1 LDPPDESIEITGAEL
16 GPMAQAYTD
25 LTTFRDPSLRR
36 EALLRIL
43 SAGAFL
49 VFFQAYLVAPLIPA
63 LAVEFH
69 ASTNLLGMLVPA
81 YMLPYGI
88 STLFYGPLSDR
99 VGRKPV
105 ILTLLAMMV
114 VTIAGVA
121 TARTAHQMLAWRLL
135 SGITSGGIIPIALAL
150 LGDLFPYAE
159 RGRAMGWMFGAV
171 AGGMAFGSTL
181 GAFLNPIIGW
191 RREFLLTAFLS
202 AITLAFAI
210 RLRHCFESK
219 LPQHPLSASEVVSGY
234 INLFSDP
241 RAAKGYIYI
250 LLNGMFH
257 SGIFSWLGLYFSE
270 RYHLGDKGIGLA
282 LLGYGVPGMLLG
294 PVIGHLADRHGR
306 KHIIPLG
313 IFVAAVSAAALIPRS
328 PLIWPAIITAILSLG
343 YDMSH
348 PLLAGIITSVN
359 PARRGLSMGMNAFV
373 LFSGFGLGTLI
384 FEVVLRSGFTIS
396 LTIFAAAQ
404 LCIGFLAIPLFSG
417 EDSSVGDHS
426 QTVRIARL
434 SQ

>member
-1 LDPPDESIEITGAEL
+1 MQHTRTNLASTCN
-16 GPMAQAYTD
+16 
-25 LTTFRDPSLRR
+25 PSVRR

-63 LAVEFH
+63 LAVQFH

-81 YMLPYGI
+81 YMLPYGL

-105 ILTLLAMMV
+105 ILTLLVMMV
-114 VTIAGVA
+114 VTTAGVA
-121 TARTAHQMLAWRLL
+121 TAHTAHQMLAWRLL
-135 SGITSGGIIPIALAL
+135 GGIVTGGIVPIALAL
-150 LGDLFPYAE
+150 LGDLFPYTE
-159 RGRAMGWMFGAV
+159 RGRAMGWMFGSI

-191 RREFLLTAFLS
+191 RKEFLITALLS
-202 AITLAFAI
+202 GITLVFAI
-210 RLRHCFESK
+210 RLRHYFENK
-219 LPQHPLSASEVVSGY
+219 LPRHPLSARKVISGY
-234 INLFSDP
+234 IHLFSDP

-250 LLNGMFH
+250 LLNGIFH

-270 RYHLGDKGIGLA
+270 RYHLGDEGIGLA

-294 PVIGHLADRHGR
+294 PVIGHVADRYGR

-313 IFVAAVSAAALIPRS
+313 IFVAAISAAALIPRS
-328 PLIWPAIITAILSLG
+328 PLIWPAILTAVLSLG

-348 PLLAGIITSVN
+348 PPLAGIITSVN
-359 PARRGLSMGMNAFV
+359 PARRGLAMGMNAFV

-384 FEVVLRSGFTIS
+384 FQVALKSGFTIA
-396 LTIFAAAQ
+396 LGIFAAAQ
-404 LCIGFLAIPLFSG
+404 LCIGFLAIPLFRG
-417 EDSSVGDHS
+417 EDSAAGEPSPILRVATSNH
-426 QTVRIARL
+426 
-434 SQ
+434 

>member
-1 LDPPDESIEITGAEL
+1 
-16 GPMAQAYTD
+16 MAQTNTD
-25 LTTFRDPSLRR
+25 LTISRDPGLPR

-43 SAGAFL
+43 SASAFL
-49 VFFQAYLVAPLIPA
+49 VFFQSYLVAPLIPA
-63 LAVEFH
+63 LAVELR

-105 ILTLLAMMV
+105 ILTLLVMMV
-114 VTIAGVA
+114 VTTAGVA
-121 TARTAHQMLAWRLL
+121 TAHTAYQMLAWRLL
-135 SGITSGGIIPIALAL
+135 GGIVTGGIVPIALAL

-159 RGRAMGWMFGAV
+159 RGRAMGWMFGAI

-191 RREFLLTAFLS
+191 RNEFLITAALS
-202 AITLAFAI
+202 GMTLAFAI
-210 RLRHCFESK
+210 RLRHCFENR
-219 LPQHPLSASEVVSGY
+219 LPRHPLGARAVISGY
-234 INLFSDP
+234 IHLFSDP

-250 LLNGMFH
+250 LLNGIFH

-270 RYHLGDKGIGLA
+270 RYHLGDEGIGLA

-294 PVIGHLADRHGR
+294 PVIGHVADRYGR

-328 PLIWPAIITAILSLG
+328 PLIWPAILIAILSLG

-359 PARRGLSMGMNAFV
+359 PARRGLAMGMNAFV

-384 FEVVLRSGFTIS
+384 FQVALRSGFTIS
-396 LTIFAAAQ
+396 LGIFAAAQ
-404 LCIGFLAIPLFSG
+404 LCIGLLAIPLFRG
-417 EDSSVGDHS
+417 EDSAVGEPAQILRVAS
-426 QTVRIARL
+426 
-434 SQ
+434 SES

>member
-1 LDPPDESIEITGAEL
+1 
-16 GPMAQAYTD
+16 MAQTYTD
-25 LTTFRDPSLRR
+25 FTISRDPSLRR

-43 SAGAFL
+43 SASAFL
-49 VFFQAYLVAPLIPA
+49 VFFQTYLVAPLIPA

-105 ILTLLAMMV
+105 ILTLLVMMV
-114 VTIAGVA
+114 VTTVGVT
-121 TARTAHQMLAWRLL
+121 TARSAHQMLAWRLL
-135 SGITSGGIIPIALAL
+135 GGIATGGIVPIALAL

-159 RGRAMGWMFGAV
+159 RGRPIGWMFGAM
-171 AGGMAFGSTL
+171 AGGMAFGSSV

-191 RREFLLTAFLS
+191 RREFLITAFLS
-202 AITLAFAI
+202 GITLACAI
-210 RLRHCFESK
+210 RLRHSFESK
-219 LPQHPLSASEVVSGY
+219 LPQHPLSASAVISGY
-234 INLFSDP
+234 MKLFSDP
-241 RAAKGYIYI
+241 RAAKGYIYV

-257 SGIFSWLGLYFSE
+257 SGVFSWLGLYFSE
-270 RYHLGDKGIGLA
+270 RYHLGDEGIGLA
-282 LLGYGVPGMLLG
+282 LLGYGIPGMLLG
-294 PVIGHLADRHGR
+294 PVIGHVADRYGR

-313 IFVAAVSAAALIPRS
+313 IFVGAISAVALIPRS

-348 PLLAGIITSVN
+348 PPLAGIITSVN

-373 LFSGFGLGTLI
+373 LFSGYGLGTLI

-417 EDSSVGDHS
+417 EDSSVGDQL
-426 QTVRIARL
+426 QTVRMDSSSA
-434 SQ
+434 

>member
-1 LDPPDESIEITGAEL
+1 
-16 GPMAQAYTD
+16 MAQTYTD
-25 LTTFRDPSLRR
+25 FTISRDPSLRR

-43 SAGAFL
+43 SASAFL
-49 VFFQAYLVAPLIPA
+49 VFFQTYLVAPLIPA

-105 ILTLLAMMV
+105 ILTLLVMMV
-114 VTIAGVA
+114 VTTVGVT
-121 TARTAHQMLAWRLL
+121 TARSAHQMLAWRLL
-135 SGITSGGIIPIALAL
+135 GGIATGGIVPIALAL

-159 RGRAMGWMFGAV
+159 RGRPIGWMFGAM
-171 AGGMAFGSTL
+171 AGGMAFGSSV

-191 RREFLLTAFLS
+191 RREFLITAFLS
-202 AITLAFAI
+202 GITLACAI
-210 RLRHCFESK
+210 RLRHSFESK
-219 LPQHPLSASEVVSGY
+219 LPQHPLSASAVISGY
-234 INLFSDP
+234 MKLFSDP
-241 RAAKGYIYI
+241 RAAKGYIYV

-257 SGIFSWLGLYFSE
+257 SGVFSWLGLYFSE
-270 RYHLGDKGIGLA
+270 RYHLGDEGIGLA
-282 LLGYGVPGMLLG
+282 LLGYGIPGMLLG
-294 PVIGHLADRHGR
+294 PVIGRVADRYGR
-306 KHIIPLG
+306 KQIVPLG
-313 IFVAAVSAAALIPRS
+313 IFIAAVSAAALIPRS
-328 PLIWPAIITAILSLG
+328 PLIWAKIFIVTLSLG

-384 FEVVLRSGFTIS
+384 FEVVLRSGFTMS

-404 LCIGFLAIPLFSG
+404 LCLGFLAIPLFSG
-417 EDSSVGDHS
+417 EDSSVGDQL
-426 QTVRIARL
+426 QTVRMG
-434 SQ
+434 SSSH